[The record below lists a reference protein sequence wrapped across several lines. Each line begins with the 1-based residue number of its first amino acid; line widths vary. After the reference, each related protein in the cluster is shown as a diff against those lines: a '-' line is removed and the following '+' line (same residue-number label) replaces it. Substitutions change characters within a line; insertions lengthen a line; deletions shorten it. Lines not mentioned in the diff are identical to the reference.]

1 LQNKNPDHMY
11 TQNGTSNFRPIT
23 NVIIAFMFACGNFV
37 CVCVCARINNMFFRT
52 MITRIC
58 SNSLVSQMG
67 GVEYAIT

>member
-1 LQNKNPDHMY
+1 MY
-11 TQNGTSNFRPIT
+11 TQNCTSNFRPST

-37 CVCVCARINNMFFRT
+37 CARARINNMFFKT

-67 GVEYAIT
+67 AVEHAIT